1 MWRKIYSM
9 EIRERKRANRIYVH
23 YGHNQFDINLFKPA
37 KNAGYRNKPLFGL
50 WGSPI
55 DSTFGWKEW
64 NQLNEY
70 KECDDNNCFFFI
82 IADSSKVYEIR
93 NLNDLE
99 QLPMVKVPEQKDR
112 DFNNGYFI
120 DFEKMMLMG
129 FDAIEVEFEGVK
141 EYLWDYDCDSIIV
154 LNARGLI
161 ETFYTKFK

>member
-1 MWRKIYSM
+1 
-9 EIRERKRANRIYVH
+9 
-23 YGHNQFDINLFKPA
+23 
-37 KNAGYRNKPLFGL
+37 
-50 WGSPI
+50 
-55 DSTFGWKEW
+55 
-64 NQLNEY
+64 
-70 KECDDNNCFFFI
+70 
-82 IADSSKVYEIR
+82 
-93 NLNDLE
+93 
-99 QLPMVKVPEQKDR
+99 MVKVPEQKDR